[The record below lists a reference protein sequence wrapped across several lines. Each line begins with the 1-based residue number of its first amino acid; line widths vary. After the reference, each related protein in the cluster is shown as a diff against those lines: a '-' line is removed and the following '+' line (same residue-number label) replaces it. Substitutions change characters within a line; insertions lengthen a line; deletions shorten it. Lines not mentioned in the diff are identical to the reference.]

1 MSKPFEY
8 ADGVTGREP
17 QGAPNVYL
25 PQAAAPPVYDAYAD
39 PAAAHGWQDVYDPTD
54 YETTAYGTTDGGGA
68 GHPAGADG
76 TGGSRP
82 GAHPV
87 DGAYPVDG
95 GHPVDGAYPVDGG
108 HPVDGAYPV
117 DGGHPVDGA
126 DATRAYPG
134 GPYPDGMGGAEGA
147 GDTRELPAVPRRG
160 RAAGGGHRAR
170 RKPAPRPARRLAVAA
185 GAVGAASAVALI
197 AGFALSG
204 SPSGGTRDGE
214 GGRTG
219 PTAGESPTAESGAS
233 SPAKG
238 SDAPLVAGPGG
249 SDGPSGTA
257 SVSPSS
263 EAGRTP
269 SASGTDGAPPPAAG
283 STSGASTDPAPTDTA
298 LAPGRSGEKP
308 GRGPGGTKG
317 PK

>member
-1 MSKPFEY
+1 MFKPSEY
-8 ADGVTGREP
+8 ADGVTGPEP

-39 PAAAHGWQDVYDPTD
+39 PAAAHGWQDVYDTTEYD
-54 YETTAYGTTDGGGA
+54 TTAYDTTDTGGA
-68 GHPAGADG
+68 GHPGGADG

-82 GAHPV
+82 GAQPV
-87 DGAYPVDG
+87 DGAYPADSA
-95 GHPVDGAYPVDGG
+95 HPTDDAG
-108 HPVDGAYPV
+108 
-117 DGGHPVDGA
+117 
-126 DATRAYPG
+126 ATRAYPG

-147 GDTRELPAVPRRG
+147 GDTRELPAVPQRG

-170 RKPAPRPARRLAVAA
+170 RKPAARPARRVAVAA

-249 SDGPSGTA
+249 SDEPSGTA
-257 SVSPSS
+257 SASPSS

-269 SASGTDGAPPPAAG
+269 SASGADSAPPPVSG
-283 STSGASTDPAPTDTA
+283 PTSDAPTDTA
-298 LAPGRSGEKP
+298 PTGTASAPGRSGEKP